1 MQKSKKLLKKAY
13 ECGMSVGAGVMM
25 LFFGAWFVIIGYG
38 VNYGYKRLG
47 VDVGLGMS
55 LIRAGGWVSV
65 VMGVGFI
72 VYGCVVYSMLSKDVG
87 EGD

>member
-55 LIRAGGWVSV
+55 RFYSV
-65 VMGVGFI
+65 WMCGLF
-72 VYGCVVYSMLSKDVG
+72 YAF
-87 EGD
+87 